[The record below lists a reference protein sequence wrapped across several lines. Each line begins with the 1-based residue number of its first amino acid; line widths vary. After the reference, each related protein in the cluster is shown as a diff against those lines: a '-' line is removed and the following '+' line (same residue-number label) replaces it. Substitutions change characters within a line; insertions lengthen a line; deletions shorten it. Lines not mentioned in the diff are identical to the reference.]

1 MISVRYPDGGGLT
14 AAQREKR
21 ERLRLE
27 AAALFADGLEP
38 PQVALR
44 LRVSRN
50 SAYRWRRAWVA
61 GGTSALASKGPSGSP
76 CRLNRRQLERLAAA
90 LEAGPALYGWDQDQR
105 WTGARVAT
113 LIGRLFHVRYTV
125 RGATYLLHRL
135 GFSAQVPVHRAAER
149 DDADV
154 EARRESTWPE
164 IKG

>member
-1 MISVRYPDGGGLT
+1 VISVRYPDGGGLT

-27 AAALFADGLEP
+27 AAELFVAGIEP

-50 SAYRWRRAWVA
+50 SAYRWRRAWAV
-61 GGTSALASKGPSGSP
+61 GGTGALVSKGPSGTP
-76 CRLNRRQLERLAAA
+76 CRLNARQLERLAAA
-90 LEAGPALYGWDQDQR
+90 LDAGPAVYGYTEDQR
-105 WTGARVAT
+105 WTGARVAS

-125 RGATYLLHRL
+125 RGATYLMQRL
-135 GFSAQVPVHRAAER
+135 GYTPQVPAHRAVER
-149 DDADV
+149 DEQRIAV
-154 EARRESTWPE
+154 WKEITWAE

>member
-1 MISVRYPDGGGLT
+1 MISVRYPDGGGLS

-27 AAALFADGLEP
+27 AAELFAAGIEP

-76 CRLNRRQLERLAAA
+76 CRLSRRQLERLAAA
-90 LEAGPALYGWDQDQR
+90 LEAGPAVYGWEQDQR
-105 WTGARVAT
+105 WTGARVAL

-135 GFSAQVPVHRAAER
+135 GFSAQVPIHRAAER
-149 DDADV
+149 DEQAV
-154 EARRESTWPE
+154 TTWKESAWPE

>member
-21 ERLRLE
+21 ERLRVQ
-27 AAALFADGLEP
+27 AAELFAAGIEP

-61 GGTSALASKGPSGSP
+61 GGTGALASKGPSGSP
-76 CRLNRRQLERLAAA
+76 CRLSARQLERLSAA
-90 LEAGPALYGWDQDQR
+90 LEAGPAVYGWDQDQR

-135 GFSAQVPVHRAAER
+135 GFSAQVPLHRAAER
-149 DDADV
+149 DEQAV
-154 EARRESTWPE
+154 TTWKESTWSE